1 MAIDYNAILNEIGE
15 DVVVAL
21 TKELLA
27 QNHRATGSLIGSLN
41 TRLQVIPN
49 GFEIQGLMNR
59 YGFILDQGVRSSVVK
74 ARMYNPHVRT
84 GRKHSD
90 YIQALADWIKLKGL
104 NVSPFA
110 IAAAHAREG
119 IPTKRRQ
126 ATTRNKGKGW
136 LSLTLREKKDS
147 IGQSLS
153 EGITKGLRFDLN
165 SLIRENQKKF
175 AA

>member
-15 DVVVAL
+15 DVVIAL

-27 QNHRATGSLIGSLN
+27 QDHRATGRLIGSLK

-59 YGFILDQGVRSSVVK
+59 YGFILDQGVKPGRVP
-74 ARMYNPHVRT
+74 YNPRRRT
-84 GRKHSD
+84 GASRSL

-126 ATTRNKGKGW
+126 ARTKNKGKGW
-136 LSLTLREKKDS
+136 LSLTLKEKKAS
-147 IGQSLS
+147 IGQALS

-165 SLIRENQKKF
+165 SLIRENQKQF
-175 AA
+175 TT